1 MHPLFACRVA
11 KLGAEEATHPNLHQH
26 QQQNSPP
33 HPPWAPPGP
42 NTTHQNLQEVRCGGE
57 WVWTHM
63 SVVKPQGMC
72 GGQAGETG
80 YASHGPPSQSAQAC
94 AVLLLLLCGCLG
106 WYFVCACV
114 RAGMYT
120 HRVGA
125 HMYTYS
131 THTHFS
137 TRHKRARYVRIYA
150 YRYLTHTHTL
160 TAHYNSHIVWAC
172 LHILYTHTHAGT
184 RHGRLQQRVTQ
195 AHHACRR
202 RCRVLMCYA
211 IPQPGQASPHQQQQ
225 HQEPGVCA
233 HGDARACTCLCV
245 VLNVCLCARMR
256 AHAVAAV
263 LGLIA
268 ID

>member
-150 YRYLTHTHTL
+150 YRYLTHTHTHGTL
-160 TAHYNSHIVWAC
+160 QFTHCVGVFAHTVHTYTRRHKAREAPAAC
-172 LHILYTHTHAGT
+172 HAGT
-184 RHGRLQQRVTQ
+184 PRMQTTVPRPHVLRNPSAGPSFPAPTAATSRAWCVRTWGCACMHVPVRGFECVPVR
-195 AHHACRR
+195 AHASACRR
-202 RCRVLMCYA
+202 CRAWVN
-211 IPQPGQASPHQQQQ
+211 SH
-225 HQEPGVCA
+225 
-233 HGDARACTCLCV
+233 
-245 VLNVCLCARMR
+245 
-256 AHAVAAV
+256 
-263 LGLIA
+263 
-268 ID
+268 